1 MSDETEAFLNRLSAV
16 AHVKKVRESRYWVG
30 FDGETFT
37 LRLST
42 NRHGRELAEFS
53 TLVERYSTLPP
64 SVADYMARRSA
75 LAPFGTLQ
83 LDRESAD
90 SDEISIRITHRILVG
105 TTRTADLESM
115 LDSMSF
121 YRRRARRRL
130 DEIIQKLLDEA
141 RSNDNNVASK
151 GVEFPHFL
159 RHRFLREGLGDP
171 LQTCQPRKQFLKCEV
186 VPQSANA

>member
-64 SVADYMARRSA
+64 SVADYVARRSA
-75 LAPFGTLQ
+75 LAPFGTLHV
-83 LDRESAD
+83 DRESAD
-90 SDEISIRITHRILVG
+90 SDEISIRITHRLLVG

-151 GVEFPHFL
+151 GAPESL
-159 RHRFLREGLGDP
+159 DQSLKELNRLEGL
-171 LQTCQPRKQFLKCEV
+171 
-186 VPQSANA
+186 VPVKAKIAALDCSPKGTS